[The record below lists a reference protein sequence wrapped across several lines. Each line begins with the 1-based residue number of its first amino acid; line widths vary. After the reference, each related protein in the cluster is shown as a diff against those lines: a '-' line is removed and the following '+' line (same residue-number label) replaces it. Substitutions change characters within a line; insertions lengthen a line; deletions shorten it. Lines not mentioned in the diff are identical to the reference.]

1 MIYKMKIKKII
12 LVALMFGTLITN
24 ANEKDNT
31 NYKEAKKTVKVEFN
45 NVKKGQTLTIKNSNG
60 LTVYNNEIQNSGDYS
75 KTFDFSALE
84 NGIYSAE
91 LNKDFEIVIKQF
103 YVENGL
109 VTFLNNK
116 DEKIFKPII
125 RTEGELL
132 LISKINFNNEPLKV
146 TLYYNDEAVL
156 SETISGD
163 KLLKR
168 VYKLSE
174 KEVGAYKVV
183 ISSDQRT
190 YTKEF
195 KI

>member
-1 MIYKMKIKKII
+1 MKIKKII

-103 YVENGL
+103 NVENGL

-163 KLLKR
+163 KLLQR

-183 ISSDQRT
+183 VSSDERT
-190 YTKEF
+190 YTKDF
-195 KI
+195 TI

>member
-1 MIYKMKIKKII
+1 MKIKKII

-163 KLLKR
+163 KLLQR

-183 ISSDQRT
+183 VSSDERT

-195 KI
+195 TI

>member
-1 MIYKMKIKKII
+1 MKIKKII

-103 YVENGL
+103 NVENGL

-163 KLLKR
+163 KLLQR

-183 ISSDQRT
+183 VSSDERT

-195 KI
+195 TI

>member
-1 MIYKMKIKKII
+1 MTNKMKKII
-12 LVALMFGTLITN
+12 LVALMFGTLISY
-24 ANEKDNT
+24 ANENINT
-31 NYKEAKKTVKVEFN
+31 EDAKKTVKVEFN

-132 LISKINFNNEPLKV
+132 LVSKINFNNEPLKV

-156 SETISGD
+156 SETLSGD
-163 KLLKR
+163 KILKR
-168 VYKLSE
+168 VYKLSQ
-174 KEVGAYKVV
+174 KETGIYKVIV
-183 ISSDQRT
+183 SSDERT
-190 YTKEF
+190 YSKEF
-195 KI
+195 NI

>member
-1 MIYKMKIKKII
+1 MKINKII
-12 LVALMFGTLITN
+12 LVALMFGTLITS

-60 LTVYNNEIQNSGDYS
+60 LTVYNNEIKNSGDYS
-75 KTFDFSALE
+75 RTFDFSALE

-125 RTEGELL
+125 RTEGDLL
-132 LISKINFNNEPLKV
+132 LVSKINFNNEPLKV
-146 TLYYNDEAVL
+146 TLYYNDEVVL

-183 ISSDQRT
+183 VSSDERT
-190 YTKEF
+190 YSKEF
-195 KI
+195 NI

>member
-12 LVALMFGTLITN
+12 LVALMLGTLITN

-84 NGIYSAE
+84 NGVYSAE

-103 YVENGL
+103 NVENGL

-163 KLLKR
+163 KLLQR
-168 VYKLSE
+168 VYQLSE

-183 ISSDQRT
+183 VSSDERT

-195 KI
+195 TI

>member
-1 MIYKMKIKKII
+1 MKINKII
-12 LVALMFGTLITN
+12 LVALMFGTLISY
-24 ANEKDNT
+24 ANENINT
-31 NYKEAKKTVKVEFN
+31 EDAKKTVKVEFN

-84 NGIYSAE
+84 NGVYAVE

-109 VTFLNNK
+109 VSFINNNN
-116 DEKIFKPII
+116 EKIFKPII
-125 RTEGELL
+125 RTEGKLL
-132 LISKINFNNEPLKV
+132 LISKISFNNEPLNV

-163 KLLKR
+163 KLLQR

-174 KEVGAYKVV
+174 QKVGSYKVI
-183 ISSDQRT
+183 ISSNNRT
-190 YTKEF
+190 YVKDFT
-195 KI
+195 I

>member
-1 MIYKMKIKKII
+1 M
-12 LVALMFGTLITN
+12 
-24 ANEKDNT
+24 
-31 NYKEAKKTVKVEFN
+31 
-45 NVKKGQTLTIKNSNG
+45 
-60 LTVYNNEIQNSGDYS
+60 
-75 KTFDFSALE
+75 
-84 NGIYSAE
+84 
-91 LNKDFEIVIKQF
+91 
-103 YVENGL
+103 

-146 TLYYNDEAVL
+146 TLYYNNEAVL

-163 KLLKR
+163 KLLQR

-183 ISSDQRT
+183 VSSDERT
-190 YTKEF
+190 YTKDF
-195 KI
+195 TI

>member
-1 MIYKMKIKKII
+1 MKIKKII

-24 ANEKDNT
+24 ANEKDNS

-103 YVENGL
+103 NVEDGL

-116 DEKIFKPII
+116 DEKIYKPII

-146 TLYYNDEAVL
+146 TLYYNNEAVL

-163 KLLKR
+163 KLLQR

-183 ISSDQRT
+183 VSSDERT
-190 YTKEF
+190 YTKDF
-195 KI
+195 TI

>member
-1 MIYKMKIKKII
+1 MTNKMKKII
-12 LVALMFGTLITN
+12 LVALMFGTLISY
-24 ANEKDNT
+24 ANENINT
-31 NYKEAKKTVKVEFN
+31 EDAKKTVKVEFN

-103 YVENGL
+103 NVENGL

-116 DEKIFKPII
+116 DQKIFKPII

-146 TLYYNDEAVL
+146 SLYYNDEAVL
-156 SETISGD
+156 SETLSGD
-163 KLLKR
+163 KILKR
-168 VYKLSE
+168 VYKLSQ
-174 KEVGAYKVV
+174 KETGVYKVV
-183 ISSDQRT
+183 ISSDERT
-190 YTKEF
+190 YSKEF

>member
-1 MIYKMKIKKII
+1 MKIKKII
-12 LVALMFGTLITN
+12 LVALMFGTLITS

-125 RTEGELL
+125 RTEGDLL
-132 LISKINFNNEPLKV
+132 LVSKINFNNEPLKV
-146 TLYYNDEAVL
+146 TLYYNDEVVL

-163 KLLKR
+163 RLLKR

-183 ISSDQRT
+183 VSSDERT
-190 YTKEF
+190 YSKEF
-195 KI
+195 NI

>member
-1 MIYKMKIKKII
+1 MKIKKII
-12 LVALMFGTLITN
+12 LVALMLGTLITN

-91 LNKDFEIVIKQF
+91 LNKDFEIVIKKF
-103 YVENGL
+103 NVENGL

-146 TLYYNDEAVL
+146 TLYYNNEAVL

-163 KLLKR
+163 KLLQR
-168 VYKLSE
+168 VYQLSE

-183 ISSDQRT
+183 VSSDERT
-190 YTKEF
+190 YTKDF
-195 KI
+195 TI

>member
-1 MIYKMKIKKII
+1 MKIKKII

-24 ANEKDNT
+24 ANEKDNS

-103 YVENGL
+103 NVENGL

-163 KLLKR
+163 KLLQR
-168 VYKLSE
+168 VYQLSE

-183 ISSDQRT
+183 VSSDERT
-190 YTKEF
+190 YTKDF
-195 KI
+195 TI

>member
-1 MIYKMKIKKII
+1 MKINKII
-12 LVALMFGTLITN
+12 LVALMFGTLITS

-125 RTEGELL
+125 RTEGDLL
-132 LISKINFNNEPLKV
+132 LVSKINFNNEPLKV
-146 TLYYNDEAVL
+146 TLYYNDEVVL

-163 KLLKR
+163 RLLKR

-183 ISSDQRT
+183 VSSDERT
-190 YTKEF
+190 YSKEF
-195 KI
+195 NI

>member
-1 MIYKMKIKKII
+1 MKIKKNI

-24 ANEKDNT
+24 ANEKDNK
-31 NYKEAKKTVKVEFN
+31 NNKEAKSSTVKVEFI
-45 NVKKGQTLTIKNSNG
+45 NVKKGQTLTIKNYNG
-60 LTVYNNEIQNSGDYS
+60 LILYNSEIKNSGDYS
-75 KTFDFSALE
+75 RTFDFSALE

-109 VTFLNNK
+109 VTFLHNK
-116 DEKIFKPII
+116 EEKIFKPII

-132 LISKINFNNEPLKV
+132 LISKISFNNEPLKV
-146 TLYYNDEAVL
+146 TLYYNDETVL

-163 KLLKR
+163 NILER

-174 KEVGAYKVV
+174 KEFGDYKVIV
-183 ISSDQRT
+183 SSDERT

-195 KI
+195 TL

>member
-1 MIYKMKIKKII
+1 MKIKKII

-31 NYKEAKKTVKVEFN
+31 NYKDAKKTVKVEFN

-125 RTEGELL
+125 RTEGDLL
-132 LISKINFNNEPLKV
+132 LVSKINFNNEPLKV
-146 TLYYNDEAVL
+146 TLYYNDEVVL

-163 KLLKR
+163 RLLKR

-183 ISSDQRT
+183 VSSDERT
-190 YTKEF
+190 YSKEF
-195 KI
+195 NI

>member
-1 MIYKMKIKKII
+1 MKINKII
-12 LVALMFGTLITN
+12 LVALMFGTLITS

-60 LTVYNNEIQNSGDYS
+60 LTVYNNEIKNSGDYS
-75 KTFDFSALE
+75 RTFDFSALE

-125 RTEGELL
+125 RTEGDLL
-132 LISKINFNNEPLKV
+132 LVSKINFNNEPLKV
-146 TLYYNDEAVL
+146 TLYYNDEVVL

-163 KLLKR
+163 RLLKR

-183 ISSDQRT
+183 VSSDERT
-190 YTKEF
+190 YSKEF
-195 KI
+195 NI

>member
-1 MIYKMKIKKII
+1 MKIKKII

-103 YVENGL
+103 NVENGL

-146 TLYYNDEAVL
+146 SLYYNDEAVL
-156 SETISGD
+156 TETLSGD
-163 KLLKR
+163 KILKR
-168 VYKLSE
+168 VYKLSQ
-174 KEVGAYKVV
+174 KETGVYKVV
-183 ISSDQRT
+183 ISSDERT
-190 YTKEF
+190 YSKEF

>member
-1 MIYKMKIKKII
+1 MKIKKII

-156 SETISGD
+156 SESISGD

-183 ISSDQRT
+183 INSDQRT

>member
-103 YVENGL
+103 NVENGL

-116 DEKIFKPII
+116 DQKIFKPII

-146 TLYYNDEAVL
+146 SLYYNDEAVL

>member
-1 MIYKMKIKKII
+1 MKIKKII

-60 LTVYNNEIQNSGDYS
+60 LTVYNNEIKNSGDYS
-75 KTFDFSALE
+75 RTFDFSALE

-125 RTEGELL
+125 RTEGDLL
-132 LISKINFNNEPLKV
+132 LVSKINFNNEPLKV

-183 ISSDQRT
+183 VSSDERT

-195 KI
+195 NI

>member
-1 MIYKMKIKKII
+1 MKKII
-12 LVALMFGTLITN
+12 LVALMFGTLISY
-24 ANEKDNT
+24 ANENINT
-31 NYKEAKKTVKVEFN
+31 EDAKKTVKVEFN

-132 LISKINFNNEPLKV
+132 LVSKINFNNEPLKV

-156 SETISGD
+156 SETLSGD
-163 KLLKR
+163 KILKR
-168 VYKLSE
+168 VYKLSQ
-174 KEVGAYKVV
+174 KETGIYKVIV
-183 ISSDQRT
+183 SSDERT
-190 YTKEF
+190 YSKEF
-195 KI
+195 NI

>member
-1 MIYKMKIKKII
+1 MKIKKII

-103 YVENGL
+103 NVENGL

-146 TLYYNDEAVL
+146 TLYYNDETVL

>member
-1 MIYKMKIKKII
+1 MKIKKII

-60 LTVYNNEIQNSGDYS
+60 LTVYNNEIKNSGDYS
-75 KTFDFSALE
+75 RTFDFSALE

-125 RTEGELL
+125 RTEGDLL
-132 LISKINFNNEPLKV
+132 LVSKINFNNEPLKV
-146 TLYYNDEAVL
+146 TLYYNDEVVL

-183 ISSDQRT
+183 VSSDERT
-190 YTKEF
+190 YSKEF
-195 KI
+195 NI

>member
-1 MIYKMKIKKII
+1 MKIKKII

-31 NYKEAKKTVKVEFN
+31 NYKDAKKTVKVEFN

-125 RTEGELL
+125 RTEGDLL
-132 LISKINFNNEPLKV
+132 LVSKINFNNEPLKV
-146 TLYYNDEAVL
+146 TLYYNDEVVL

-183 ISSDQRT
+183 VSSDERT
-190 YTKEF
+190 YSKEF
-195 KI
+195 NI

>member
-1 MIYKMKIKKII
+1 MKINKII
-12 LVALMFGTLITN
+12 LVALMFGTLITS

-60 LTVYNNEIQNSGDYS
+60 LTVYNNEIKNSGDYS
-75 KTFDFSALE
+75 RTFDFSALE

-125 RTEGELL
+125 RTEGDLL
-132 LISKINFNNEPLKV
+132 LVSKINFNNEPLKV
-146 TLYYNDEAVL
+146 TIYYNDEVVL

-163 KLLKR
+163 RLLKR

-183 ISSDQRT
+183 VSSDERT
-190 YTKEF
+190 YSKEF
-195 KI
+195 NI

>member
-1 MIYKMKIKKII
+1 MKIKKII

-103 YVENGL
+103 NVENGL

-116 DEKIFKPII
+116 DQKIFKPII

-146 TLYYNDEAVL
+146 SLYYNDEAVL